1 MPKLLGRWPPLSA
14 EFCPELDDYTD
25 VFRSICKEML
35 SLRSGQISRIANA
48 LHTLPLLFLPRLAR
62 QSAALATRLR
72 VSEQLSLFV
81 AFPLRSCQSPVAN
94 RPMPQDQI
102 MKISE
107 HIRSNRNEDGSV
119 VLDVLRGKMYGLN
132 PVASRILELLG
143 QGLDETQVKAEL
155 SRQFSVDVDT
165 IDKDVDEFLLKLAA
179 LGVLV
184 FGESAPASK
193 TNQSKSR

>member
-1 MPKLLGRWPPLSA
+1 
-14 EFCPELDDYTD
+14 
-25 VFRSICKEML
+25 
-35 SLRSGQISRIANA
+35 
-48 LHTLPLLFLPRLAR
+48 
-62 QSAALATRLR
+62 
-72 VSEQLSLFV
+72 
-81 AFPLRSCQSPVAN
+81 
-94 RPMPQDQI
+94 

-155 SRQFSVDVDT
+155 SRQFSVDLDT

-179 LGVLV
+179 LEVIV
-184 FGESAPASK
+184 FGESPSVSK
-193 TNQSKSR
+193 TNQSKSL